1 LCAVAAAQAAI
12 AAAEMANVIVL
23 ILRPLELEL
32 SCYRNGMERTKAL
45 GTVEPDRDELIV
57 PCHHRRLGGHGAI
70 GQGNPEA
77 EPRVLAHPIT
87 TTLPPKHILRNPP
100 SRRPGCDSRTDAD
113 CSPRTPLRAAVAA
126 RADSAASRTMA
137 R

>member
-1 LCAVAAAQAAI
+1 
-12 AAAEMANVIVL
+12 MANVIVL

-32 SCYRNGMERTKAL
+32 SCYRNRMERTKAPARSNQIATSL
-45 GTVEPDRDELIV
+45 
-57 PCHHRRLGGHGAI
+57 PCRAIIDALGGHGAI
-70 GQGNPEA
+70 DQGNPEA
-77 EPRVLAHPIT
+77 EPRALAPPIT
-87 TTLPPKHILRNPP
+87 TNLPPKHILRNPP